1 MCQLYL
7 ATNIENLFIYKNK
20 KLNMAK
26 KTYVSPGIMLLQAPG
41 GDPGGE
47 LSAYD
52 PSKDPSLG
60 AKEGG
65 FDDFEDFNDDE
76 FTMQW

>member
-1 MCQLYL
+1 
-7 ATNIENLFIYKNK
+7 
-20 KLNMAK
+20 
-26 KTYVSPGIMLLQAPG
+26 MLLQAPG